1 MPRNTRGLKRGGSPG
16 RPPGRKNKVPHSFK
30 VSIKQVF
37 EKVATDDPELMEK
50 AVLRGLKGKPRESF
64 PFLQLAAYYIDGKP
78 AETVKLQP
86 PAMLPPMQ
94 IFLNPEGIEGKK
106 T

>member
-1 MPRNTRGLKRGGSPG
+1 MPRNTTGLKRGGPG
-16 RPPGRKNKVPHSFK
+16 RPKGRRNNVPKSFK

-37 EKVATDDPELMEK
+37 EKVATDDPKLIEK

-78 AETVKLQP
+78 IENVKLHT

-94 IFLNPEGIEGKK
+94 IFLHPDGIEGKK
-106 T
+106 P